1 MFRVYVIIFFLLFG
15 AIAALMVSGMFQELD
30 NQIILSFENIRLP
43 FLNDVMLTL
52 TDFGI
57 SALLVPIMLIF
68 SVLLFMYK
76 RYHSIMLL
84 FLLYIAEKTVNH
96 ELKGLFA
103 RERPAFD
110 HLVNETYYSF
120 PSGHSMNAATIY
132 PFIAY
137 LFIEMVPWLKKRQK
151 AVYMVTG
158 CYVLMIGISRMYI
171 GVHYVTDVAGGF
183 AIGLALFLIC
193 KKIDEKLSVIRQK

>member
-1 MFRVYVIIFFLLFG
+1 MYVMFLFILFG
-15 AIAALMVSGMFQELD
+15 GFAALMISGVFQEVD
-30 NQIILSFENIRLP
+30 NQIILWFEKIRLP
-43 FLNDVMLTL
+43 FLNDAMLAV

-57 SALLVPIMLIF
+57 SALLVPSMLIF
-68 SVLLFMYK
+68 SVVLIMYK
-76 RYHSIMLL
+76 RYYSIMLL
-84 FLLYIAEKTVNH
+84 FLLYITEKTVNH

-110 HLVNETYYSF
+110 QLVNETYYSF
-120 PSGHSMNAATIY
+120 PSGHSMNASTIY

-137 LFIEMVPWLKKRQK
+137 LLVEMIPWLKKRK
-151 AVYMVTG
+151 IMVYLITG
-158 CYVLMIGISRMYI
+158 LFVIVIGISRMYI
-171 GVHYVTDVAGGF
+171 GVHYLTDVAGGF

>member
-68 SVLLFMYK
+68 SVALFMYK

>member
-1 MFRVYVIIFFLLFG
+1 MYVIIFFLLFG

-68 SVLLFMYK
+68 SVVLFMYK

-103 RERPAFD
+103 RDRPAFD

>member
-30 NQIILSFENIRLP
+30 NQIILSIENIRLP

-68 SVLLFMYK
+68 SVVLFMYK

-171 GVHYVTDVAGGF
+171 GVHYVTDVAAGF

>member
-43 FLNDVMLTL
+43 FLNDVMLTV

-68 SVLLFMYK
+68 SVVLFMYK

-137 LFIEMVPWLKKRQK
+137 LFIEMIPWLKKRQK

>member
-1 MFRVYVIIFFLLFG
+1 MYVIIFFLLFG

-68 SVLLFMYK
+68 SVVLFMYK

-96 ELKGLFA
+96 ELKGLFT
-103 RERPAFD
+103 RDRPAFD

>member
-1 MFRVYVIIFFLLFG
+1 MYVIIFFLLFG

-68 SVLLFMYK
+68 SVMLFMYK

>member
-1 MFRVYVIIFFLLFG
+1 VYVIIFFLLFG

-68 SVLLFMYK
+68 SVVLFMYK

-96 ELKGLFA
+96 ELKGEFA
-103 RERPAFD
+103 RERPSYD

>member
-1 MFRVYVIIFFLLFG
+1 MYILFLFILFG
-15 AIAALMVSGMFQELD
+15 AITALMVSGVFQELD
-30 NQIILSFENIRLP
+30 NQIILWFEDIRLP
-43 FLNDVMLTL
+43 FINDVMLAV

-68 SVLLFMYK
+68 SVVLLMYK
-76 RYHSIMLL
+76 RYCSIMLL
-84 FLLYIAEKTVNH
+84 FLLYLTEKTINH

-137 LFIEMVPWLKKRQK
+137 LLVEMIPWLKERQK
-151 AVYMVTG
+151 TVYLITG
-158 CYVLMIGISRMYI
+158 LCVFVIGISRMYI
-171 GVHYVTDVAGGF
+171 GVHYLTDVTGGF
-183 AIGLALFLIC
+183 AIGLALFLLC
-193 KKIDEKLSVIRQK
+193 KKIDERLPVIRQK

>member
-1 MFRVYVIIFFLLFG
+1 MVRVYVIIFFLLFG

-68 SVLLFMYK
+68 SVVLFMYK

-193 KKIDEKLSVIRQK
+193 KKIDEKLTVIRQK

>member
-1 MFRVYVIIFFLLFG
+1 MVRVYVIIFFLLFG

-68 SVLLFMYK
+68 SVVLFMYK

>member
-68 SVLLFMYK
+68 SVVLFMYK

>member
-1 MFRVYVIIFFLLFG
+1 MVRVYVIIFFLLFG

-68 SVLLFMYK
+68 SVVLFMYK

-103 RERPAFD
+103 RERPSFD

>member
-1 MFRVYVIIFFLLFG
+1 LFRVYVIIFFLLFG
-15 AIAALMVSGMFQELD
+15 AIAALMVSGKFQELD
-30 NQIILSFENIRLP
+30 NQIILSFENMRLP

-68 SVLLFMYK
+68 SVVLLLYK

-84 FLLYIAEKTVNH
+84 FLLYMVEKTVNH

-158 CYVLMIGISRMYI
+158 GCVLMIGISRMYI

>member
-68 SVLLFMYK
+68 SVVLFMYK

-110 HLVNETYYSF
+110 HLVNEIYYSF

-137 LFIEMVPWLKKRQK
+137 LLIEMVPWLKKRQK

>member
-1 MFRVYVIIFFLLFG
+1 
-15 AIAALMVSGMFQELD
+15 MVSGVGQVLD
-30 NQIILSFENIRLP
+30 NQIILSFESIRLP
-43 FLNDVMLTL
+43 FLNEVMLAL

-57 SALLVPIMLIF
+57 SALLVPIMFIF
-68 SVLLFMYK
+68 SVVLFMYK
-76 RYHSIMLL
+76 RYYSIMML
-84 FLLYIAEKTVNH
+84 FLLYLTEKTINH

-137 LFIEMVPWLKKRQK
+137 LLVEMIPWLKERQK
-151 AVYMVTG
+151 IVYLITG
-158 CYVLMIGISRMYI
+158 VFVLMIGISRMYI
-171 GVHYVTDVAGGF
+171 GVHFLTDVAGGF
-183 AIGLALFLIC
+183 AIGLALFLMC

>member
-15 AIAALMVSGMFQELD
+15 AIAVLMVSGMFQELD

-68 SVLLFMYK
+68 SVVLFMYK

>member
-1 MFRVYVIIFFLLFG
+1 MYVIIFFLLFG

-68 SVLLFMYK
+68 SVVLFMYK

-151 AVYMVTG
+151 VVYMVTG

>member
-1 MFRVYVIIFFLLFG
+1 LFRVYVIIFFLLFG

-68 SVLLFMYK
+68 SVVLFMYK

>member
-1 MFRVYVIIFFLLFG
+1 MYVIIFFLLFG

-43 FLNDVMLTL
+43 FLNDVMLTV

-68 SVLLFMYK
+68 SVVLFMYK

-137 LFIEMVPWLKKRQK
+137 LFIEMIPWLKKRQK

>member
-1 MFRVYVIIFFLLFG
+1 MYVIIFFLLFG

-68 SVLLFMYK
+68 SVVLFMYK

-110 HLVNETYYSF
+110 HLVNEIYYSF

-137 LFIEMVPWLKKRQK
+137 LLIEMVPWLKKRQK

>member
-1 MFRVYVIIFFLLFG
+1 MYVIILFMIFG
-15 AIAALMVSGMFQELD
+15 AIAALMVSGVFQKLD
-30 NQIILSFENIRLP
+30 NQIILSFENMRLP

-68 SVLLFMYK
+68 SVVLLAYK
-76 RYHSIMLL
+76 RYYSIMLL
-84 FLLYIAEKTVNH
+84 FLLYISERAINH

-137 LFIEMVPWLKKRQK
+137 LLIEMIPWLKKRQK
-151 AVYMVTG
+151 TVYMVTG
-158 CYVLMIGISRMYI
+158 LCVLMIGISRMYI
-171 GVHYVTDVAGGF
+171 GVHYLTDVAGGF

-193 KKIDEKLSVIRQK
+193 KKIDEKLSGIRQN

>member
-1 MFRVYVIIFFLLFG
+1 MYVIIFFLLFG

-68 SVLLFMYK
+68 SVVLFMYK

-193 KKIDEKLSVIRQK
+193 KKIDERLSVIRQK

>member
-1 MFRVYVIIFFLLFG
+1 MYVMFLFILFG
-15 AIAALMVSGMFQELD
+15 AFATLMVSGVFQEVD
-30 NQIILSFENIRLP
+30 NQIILWFKKIRLP
-43 FLNDVMLTL
+43 FLNDAMLAV

-68 SVLLFMYK
+68 SVVLLMYK
-76 RYHSIMLL
+76 RYYSIMLL
-84 FLLYIAEKTVNH
+84 FLLYITEKTVNH
-96 ELKGLFA
+96 ELKRLFA
-103 RERPAFD
+103 RERPPFD

-137 LFIEMVPWLKKRQK
+137 LLVEMIPWLKKRQIM
-151 AVYMVTG
+151 VYLITG
-158 CYVLMIGISRMYI
+158 LCVIVIGISRMYI
-171 GVHYVTDVAGGF
+171 GVHYLTDVASGF
-183 AIGLALFLIC
+183 AIGLALFFIC

>member
-1 MFRVYVIIFFLLFG
+1 MYVIIFFLLFG

-68 SVLLFMYK
+68 SVVLFMYK

>member
-68 SVLLFMYK
+68 SVVLFMYK

-137 LFIEMVPWLKKRQK
+137 LFIEMIPWLKKRQK

>member
-1 MFRVYVIIFFLLFG
+1 MIFG
-15 AIAALMVSGMFQELD
+15 AIAALMVSGVFQKLD
-30 NQIILSFENIRLP
+30 NQIILSFENMRLP

-68 SVLLFMYK
+68 SVVLLAYK
-76 RYHSIMLL
+76 RYYSIMLL
-84 FLLYIAEKTVNH
+84 FLLYISERAINH

-137 LFIEMVPWLKKRQK
+137 LLIEMIPWLKKRQK
-151 AVYMVTG
+151 TVYMVTG
-158 CYVLMIGISRMYI
+158 LCVLMIGISRMYI
-171 GVHYVTDVAGGF
+171 GVHYLTDVAGGF

-193 KKIDEKLSVIRQK
+193 KKIDEKLSGIRQN

>member
-68 SVLLFMYK
+68 SVVLFMYK

-137 LFIEMVPWLKKRQK
+137 LLIEMVPWLKKRQK

>member
-1 MFRVYVIIFFLLFG
+1 MFLFILFG
-15 AIAALMVSGMFQELD
+15 GFAALMISGVFQEVD
-30 NQIILSFENIRLP
+30 NQIILWFEKIRLP
-43 FLNDVMLTL
+43 FLNDAMLAV

-57 SALLVPIMLIF
+57 SALLVPSMLIF
-68 SVLLFMYK
+68 SVVLIMYK
-76 RYHSIMLL
+76 RYYSIMLL
-84 FLLYIAEKTVNH
+84 FLLYITEKTVNH

-110 HLVNETYYSF
+110 QLVNETYYSF
-120 PSGHSMNAATIY
+120 PSGHSMNASTIY

-137 LFIEMVPWLKKRQK
+137 LLVEMIPWLKKRK
-151 AVYMVTG
+151 IMVYLITG
-158 CYVLMIGISRMYI
+158 LFVIVIGISRMYI
-171 GVHYVTDVAGGF
+171 GVHYLTDVAGGF

>member
-1 MFRVYVIIFFLLFG
+1 MYVIIFFLLFG

-30 NQIILSFENIRLP
+30 NQIILSIENIRLP

-68 SVLLFMYK
+68 SVVLFMYK

>member
-1 MFRVYVIIFFLLFG
+1 MVRVYVIIFFLLFG

-68 SVLLFMYK
+68 SVVLFMYK

-193 KKIDEKLSVIRQK
+193 KKIDEKLFVIRQK

>member
-1 MFRVYVIIFFLLFG
+1 MYVIIFFLLFG

-68 SVLLFMYK
+68 SVVLFMYK

-103 RERPAFD
+103 RERPGFD

>member
-1 MFRVYVIIFFLLFG
+1 
-15 AIAALMVSGMFQELD
+15 MVSGVFQELD
-30 NQIILSFENIRLP
+30 NQVILWFENIRLP
-43 FLNDVMLTL
+43 FINDVMLAA

-68 SVLLFMYK
+68 SVVLLVYK
-76 RYHSIMLL
+76 RYYSIMLL
-84 FLLYIAEKTVNH
+84 FLLYLTEKTINH

-137 LFIEMVPWLKKRQK
+137 LLVEMIPWLKEKQK
-151 AVYMVTG
+151 TVYLITG
-158 CYVLMIGISRMYI
+158 LCVFLIGISRMYI
-171 GVHYVTDVAGGF
+171 GVHYLTDVTGGF
-183 AIGLALFLIC
+183 AIGLALFLLC
-193 KKIDEKLSVIRQK
+193 KKIDERLPVIRQK

>member
-1 MFRVYVIIFFLLFG
+1 MYVIIFFLLFG

-68 SVLLFMYK
+68 SVVLFMYK

-103 RERPAFD
+103 RERPSFD